1 MWRDDTTLRPS
12 FFPVRHEMRC
22 YYHRDVDAIATCRN
36 CCRGLCDACA
46 AEVNKMAACRGRCEA
61 DVAAV
66 QSLLARSDR
75 AFTTAARQLRIAAF
89 LCVLFAAL
97 FVVLAR
103 RLPHPIMTWLLIPA
117 ALVLL
122 IGATLLVINAKR
134 YESRQSEP

>member
-1 MWRDDTTLRPS
+1 
-12 FFPVRHEMRC
+12 MRC

-66 QSLLARSDR
+66 QQLLARSDR
-75 AFTTAARQLRIAAF
+75 AFTTAAGQMRIAAF

-97 FVVLAR
+97 FVLLAR
-103 RLPHPIMTWLLIPA
+103 RLQHPTTTWLLIPA

-122 IGATLLVINAKR
+122 VGAALLVLNAKR
-134 YESRQSEP
+134 YESRPSSP